1 MKPRFILSI
10 PLIFPKPEILFLK
23 QYFSYFLCIFLVVLG
38 LHCREGFSLGA
49 VRGRLI
55 LVASLVAEHEAQRL

>member
-1 MKPRFILSI
+1 MEFL
-10 PLIFPKPEILFLK
+10 LFGYLAASGPGCGT
-23 QYFSYFLCIFLVVLG
+23 QDPFLWL
-38 LHCREGFSLGA
+38 EGFSLGA